1 MGLLL
6 QKLELEQQ
14 LERRDAYIANLEIAA
29 AKNASLPEPKLE
41 WVLMSDTPPHG
52 DDDHI
57 DCYIVLKRNKR
68 NKRDVYERP
77 WNTRHKCFDNMD
89 HDDFEYNADDV
100 FCWMVKPHVDLPPIP
115 SEGE

>member
-29 AKNASLPEPKLE
+29 AKNASLPEPRLE
-41 WVLMSDTPPHG
+41 WVKIG
-52 DDDHI
+52 DLDS
-57 DCYIVLKRNKR
+57 
-68 NKRDVYERP
+68 
-77 WNTRHKCFDNMD
+77 
-89 HDDFEYNADDV
+89 
-100 FCWMVKPHVDLPPIP
+100 LPPYEKPVLIKWKGVVQHITYTLDSFEDSYWFEPHHFNEDGLKMMVSGDIEWMPLPP